1 MGQRSADRPLGDN
14 RFSRKYGTAMI
25 EKMLAWIQSDKHLVR
40 TEQRVAFSERKCNL
54 FILIRMDICWGMKN
68 DNHIHLLATL

>member
-1 MGQRSADRPLGDN
+1 
-14 RFSRKYGTAMI
+14 MI